1 MSLVE
6 IFDELQWKQKQHDK
20 RYHEDIW
27 ILSVQNRA
35 KHMIL
40 HLNKYSGKFFESLR
54 ENNLEKLEGHV
65 IDAMIINFSYA
76 NIFQVPISRN
86 YEKKINI
93 NDLNQ
98 LINSFKTTNNKHIL
112 DMVIDFAISVGK
124 MSKTIESLDHVEQH
138 NYRENLN
145 QYVFDIQDTLF
156 SVCAYLTLSDIEKK
170 IEKRLYSVESKNM
183 SFKRLGNYSSGYL

>member
-86 YEKKINI
+86 YEKKK
-93 NDLNQ
+93 
-98 LINSFKTTNNKHIL
+98 LILMI
-112 DMVIDFAISVGK
+112 
-124 MSKTIESLDHVEQH
+124 
-138 NYRENLN
+138 
-145 QYVFDIQDTLF
+145 
-156 SVCAYLTLSDIEKK
+156 
-170 IEKRLYSVESKNM
+170 
-183 SFKRLGNYSSGYL
+183 

>member
-1 MSLVE
+1 MSLIE
-6 IFDELQWKQKQHDK
+6 IFEELQWKQKQHDK

-40 HLNKYSGKFFESLR
+40 HLNKYSGRFFEDLR
-54 ENNLEKLEGHV
+54 ENNLEKLEMHI
-65 IDAMIINFSYA
+65 IDAIIINFSYA
-76 NIFQVPISRN
+76 NIFQVPISKN
-86 YEKKINI
+86 YENFNTIN
-93 NDLNQ
+93 NLNE
-98 LINSFKTTNNKHIL
+98 LIKLYKNSNSKDIL
-112 DMVIDFAISVGK
+112 NIAIDFAISVGK

-156 SVCAYLTLSDIEKK
+156 SLCAYLNLTNVEEK